1 MFPDDESHA
10 RNVFQNMF
18 MGLSRDQ
25 RAVARD
31 ILKEIDDAQDNIYRE
46 NYVLTCHTRTSLEV
60 YSLDHHGKVLT
71 MPMAPSQR
79 IIRRAVRREGV
90 LESVH
95 VAHDKGGP
103 WFRLVLTEENFD
115 KITENFHARRD

>member
-31 ILKEIDDAQDNIYRE
+31 ILKEIDDAQDNIMRE
-46 NYVLTCHTRTSLEV
+46 NTVLICHTRTSLEV

-79 IIRRAVRREGV
+79 IIRRTVRREGV

-103 WFRLVLTEENFD
+103 WFRLVLNTDNSVRIAEHFY
-115 KITENFHARRD
+115 TR